1 MTAARNLYD
10 ILNVSHDAETVVIEA
25 AYRALMKKYHPDQ
38 AAVADPKA
46 PSAADINRAY
56 SILRDSD
63 RRTQY
68 DHHEWTRQQKMHLA
82 QYQPPPPPRAPRV
95 FGWGGWAVALLL
107 AGVILLMAR
116 DRENLAVVDSPGPEL
131 ATPARAAPVAA
142 ESGKA
147 MPSFLRSNAPER
159 EVEFL
164 RNAANVSARARA
176 SQAEA
181 DAHVGGKAK
190 SPPPKRQKQRAARR
204 SAERGEARRDRDF
217 LERQDYIY

>member
-1 MTAARNLYD
+1 
-10 ILNVSHDAETVVIEA
+10 
-25 AYRALMKKYHPDQ
+25 
-38 AAVADPKA
+38 
-46 PSAADINRAY
+46 
-56 SILRDSD
+56 
-63 RRTQY
+63 
-68 DHHEWTRQQKMHLA
+68 
-82 QYQPPPPPRAPRV
+82 
-95 FGWGGWAVALLL
+95 
-107 AGVILLMAR
+107 
-116 DRENLAVVDSPGPEL
+116 
-131 ATPARAAPVAA
+131 
-142 ESGKA
+142 

-204 SAERGEARRDRDF
+204 SAERGEARRDREF